1 MPTRRIS
8 TPRTATLAALLAAL
22 GAATAFW
29 TISGAPATP
38 AAHASTLAASTW
50 KADPVHSTCVF
61 RIKHAGGAANF
72 YGMFRDISAT
82 FTLDEADPASLSIEA
97 AIKLASVDT
106 GAEQRDNH
114 LRSPDFFNVRQFPEA
129 TFKSTSV
136 EATGETDVWKVKG
149 ELSLHGV
156 TKEIEAMVRKVGEGE
171 FRGTKRLGLEAVFQI
186 KRSDFGMTTFLASD
200 SSDNGPLGN
209 TVAVIVSL
217 EGMPG

>member
-1 MPTRRIS
+1 MRT
-8 TPRTATLAALLAAL
+8 RTATIRLTAGFATILTAL
-22 GAATAFW
+22 GAAAAAW
-29 TISGAPATP
+29 TLWGAPATP

-50 KADPVHSTCVF
+50 KIDPVHSTCVF
-61 RIKHAGGAANF
+61 RIRHAGGAANF

-97 AIKLASVDT
+97 AIKLESVDT

-129 TFKSTSV
+129 TFRSTSA
-136 EATGETDVWKVKG
+136 EAAGEAGVWRVKG

-200 SSDNGPLGN
+200 GSDNGPLGN